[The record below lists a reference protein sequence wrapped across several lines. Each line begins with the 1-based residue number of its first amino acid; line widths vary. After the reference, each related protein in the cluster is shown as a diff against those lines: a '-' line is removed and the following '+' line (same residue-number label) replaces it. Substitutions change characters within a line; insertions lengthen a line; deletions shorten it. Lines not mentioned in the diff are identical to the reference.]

1 VMSKRLNRPDSHS
14 DASGFAPGRAT
25 RAYARVREP
34 SQGPRW
40 FPAPPGRGTGLE
52 GPRGGGPTPLR
63 EGKRLD
69 RNNRLDREVQ
79 VALQESPLRGGASAR
94 ATRGSTGPTGG
105 PSPAGPPSAHRSGS
119 CLERG
124 FREWRRARRVQGRS
138 AWSSRWSPRRFLAG
152 SLRSSERSERAGRPR
167 SGPRNQE
174 GVEIPTPPSGDGAQ
188 PVRTSGEGCPCTGFR
203 RADRGWDH
211 RH

>member
-63 EGKRLD
+63 ERKRLD
-69 RNNRLDREVQ
+69 RNNRLEREVQ
-79 VALQESPLRGGASAR
+79 VALQESPLRGGQPPVPRVGGRVPPEAHPPQDLPQLIGPGVAWNADFASGGGRGGSRGGRRGRRGGLQGASWRARCGHRSEASAQ
-94 ATRGSTGPTGG
+94 AARG
-105 PSPAGPPSAHRSGS
+105 AV
-119 CLERG
+119 LEIKRG
-124 FREWRRARRVQGRS
+124 
-138 AWSSRWSPRRFLAG
+138 
-152 SLRSSERSERAGRPR
+152 
-167 SGPRNQE
+167 
-174 GVEIPTPPSGDGAQ
+174 
-188 PVRTSGEGCPCTGFR
+188 
-203 RADRGWDH
+203 
-211 RH
+211 